1 MKKVVLLILLMFC
14 FANSVWAEGR
24 TTVLSRSVN
33 NGSITGNIPEVDAI
47 SDDNMRKSIN
57 EVLKARSYELAQALQ
72 SDCVIGYTR
81 LLDRASIFSIMLE
94 AKAGEKTLY
103 KAVNID
109 VTTGKECVIGDFFRD
124 KEGLLKSLGGYEDIA
139 FGETGI
145 YTRNDNFGSYETFV
159 PYSKILR
166 YVDIGEAGR
175 FLTVHKLTGAAAG
188 SKLHINE
195 GELVAVKLD
204 SNRSSGYLWELNAS
218 SKSSGLLEIG
228 TSYIMPANQENKSVG
243 SKGIDIIVL
252 GAAEPGR
259 YPVKLDYKR
268 QWEKYPLS
276 TAEFELIVETKTN

>member
-33 NGSITGNIPEVDAI
+33 NGAITGNIPEVDAI

-109 VTTGKECVIGDFFRD
+109 VTTGKECVIGDSGSIDGFVTCDALMRMRSQYTGRSF
-124 KEGLLKSLGGYEDIA
+124 GLPMDERSAAL
-139 FGETGI
+139 
-145 YTRNDNFGSYETFV
+145 
-159 PYSKILR
+159 
-166 YVDIGEAGR
+166 VDAC
-175 FLTVHKLTGAAAG
+175 L
-188 SKLHINE
+188 
-195 GELVAVKLD
+195 
-204 SNRSSGYLWELNAS
+204 
-218 SKSSGLLEIG
+218 
-228 TSYIMPANQENKSVG
+228 
-243 SKGIDIIVL
+243 
-252 GAAEPGR
+252 
-259 YPVKLDYKR
+259 
-268 QWEKYPLS
+268 
-276 TAEFELIVETKTN
+276 